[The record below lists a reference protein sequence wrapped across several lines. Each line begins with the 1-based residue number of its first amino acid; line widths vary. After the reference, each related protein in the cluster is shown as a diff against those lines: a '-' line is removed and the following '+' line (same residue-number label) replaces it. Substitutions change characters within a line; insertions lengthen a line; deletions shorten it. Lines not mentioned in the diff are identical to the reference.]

1 MSVSEDPKMVQIAG
15 RAGARD
21 YIVKTDLGI
30 KGIARSLHK
39 VTIDWSRKSKISEH
53 QRLLLMPTAR
63 KILKELMAGSSL
75 GQKIHSRI
83 EYDSKTINSLR
94 DHEKTIQSLMNASY
108 IVKSPTQLKLS
119 CPGCKSINLM
129 INYLCQNCKASNFI
143 RGNVLEHNKCGHADL
158 ESNFQQGNLLICP
171 KCQKELKLIG
181 VDYFRVISALK
192 CRECQN
198 IFTIPELSYD
208 CNQCGNSGFS
218 LSDGNWNQMYN
229 YEISVEKLEEIK
241 QNIISLSPIE
251 QFFRDKGFEIRLDET
266 VTIEGQPYGPFDLVA
281 EKETDLIV
289 ISLIGTDIE
298 NSISRLIDLDN
309 VGKFAQRHVTKY
321 AILFSEPIE
330 VARTL
335 IDKFGIIQVV
345 IENEN
350 EMLSKFKEK
359 YL

>member
-1 MSVSEDPKMVQIAG
+1 
-15 RAGARD
+15 
-21 YIVKTDLGI
+21 
-30 KGIARSLHK
+30 
-39 VTIDWSRKSKISEH
+39 
-53 QRLLLMPTAR
+53 
-63 KILKELMAGSSL
+63 
-75 GQKIHSRI
+75 
-83 EYDSKTINSLR
+83 
-94 DHEKTIQSLMNASY
+94 
-108 IVKSPTQLKLS
+108 
-119 CPGCKSINLM
+119 
-129 INYLCQNCKASNFI
+129 
-143 RGNVLEHNKCGHADL
+143 
-158 ESNFQQGNLLICP
+158 
-171 KCQKELKLIG
+171 
-181 VDYFRVISALK
+181 
-192 CRECQN
+192 
-198 IFTIPELSYD
+198 
-208 CNQCGNSGFS
+208 
-218 LSDGNWNQMYN
+218 
-229 YEISVEKLEEIK
+229 
-241 QNIISLSPIE
+241 
-251 QFFRDKGFEIRLDET
+251 DKGFEIRLDET